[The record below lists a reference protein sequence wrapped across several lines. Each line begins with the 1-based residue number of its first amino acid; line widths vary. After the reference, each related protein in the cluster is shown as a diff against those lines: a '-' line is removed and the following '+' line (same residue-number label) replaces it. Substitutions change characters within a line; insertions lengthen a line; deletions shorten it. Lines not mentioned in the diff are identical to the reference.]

1 MLKDDALQNKMEEPK
16 KQKKDDDDEWMNE
29 KNKQIKTKINKKIK
43 LIKN

>member
-29 KNKQIKTKINKKIK
+29 WKK
-43 LIKN
+43 